1 MRSTLF
7 AALLA
12 SLAAATAL
20 AEDRVTVVEFTG
32 AAATKSGGEVTDT
45 RYSEKADDAV
55 IQGREFADGVV
66 TYAGQ
71 VGMGKGSAWAGI
83 GFSVNI
89 QPQGKPMDASRFRS
103 VTFLL
108 AAAPEGSLRLRVIG
122 AEEKI
127 RSAGCYP
134 IVMQTVG
141 KDVREFTVPLAKF
154 SSEGWCA
161 GNARDVKKVLAEL
174 VGFEIV
180 DVNMRKAPASLS
192 VGSITLNP

>member
-1 MRSTLF
+1 MRTTWI
-7 AALLA
+7 AAVLA
-12 SLAAATAL
+12 MSLGAPAVADDPVA
-20 AEDRVTVVEFTG
+20 VVEFTG
-32 AAATKSGGEVTDT
+32 ATATRSGGEVTDT

-55 IQGREFADGVV
+55 INGREFADGVV
-66 TYAGQ
+66 TYTGQ

-83 GFSVNI
+83 GLSVNI
-89 QPQGKPMDASRFRS
+89 QPQGKPMDARKFKS
-103 VTFLL
+103 VTFRL
-108 AAAPEGSLRLRVIG
+108 AAAPPGSLRLRVIG
-122 AEEKI
+122 TEEKI

-134 IVMQTVG
+134 IVMQNVT
-141 KDVREFTVPLAKF
+141 REVKEVTVPLSKF

-161 GNARDVKKVLAEL
+161 GNARDLEKVLAEL